1 MVQLTK
7 FSYTRILD
15 VYYLMLSKWAI
26 KSTHFPYKGVVALC
40 KLAAIDFNQGQTL
53 QQAQLKSEDDR
64 FVSFTKIM
72 KTWSA
77 KLV

>member
-1 MVQLTK
+1 
-7 FSYTRILD
+7 
-15 VYYLMLSKWAI
+15 MLSKWAI

-40 KLAAIDFNQGQTL
+40 KLATIDFNQGQTL
-53 QQAQLKSEDDR
+53 QQAQLKSEDDC